1 MNTNKITDL
10 HIQISKEDLKI
21 LDLLLKANEYS
32 NIVFYC
38 ENDEE
43 HFIFTEVK
51 LGNYFCIDKFYF
63 SFNAYCLFYFSK

>member
-32 NIVFYC
+32 NIVSYC

-51 LGNYFCIDKFYF
+51 LGNYFCI
-63 SFNAYCLFYFSK
+63 NR

>member
-32 NIVFYC
+32 NIVFYQ
-38 ENDEE
+38 
-43 HFIFTEVK
+43 
-51 LGNYFCIDKFYF
+51 
-63 SFNAYCLFYFSK
+63 

>member
-32 NIVFYC
+32 NIVFY
-38 ENDEE
+38 EN
-43 HFIFTEVK
+43 IKSKIT
-51 LGNYFCIDKFYF
+51 NIYF
-63 SFNAYCLFYFSK
+63 

>member
-43 HFIFTEVK
+43 HFIFTRK
-51 LGNYFCIDKFYF
+51 LKEKLLCHCFLNTEKKQKLNY
-63 SFNAYCLFYFSK
+63 

>member
-32 NIVFYC
+32 NIVFYQ
-38 ENDEE
+38 
-43 HFIFTEVK
+43 FP
-51 LGNYFCIDKFYF
+51 
-63 SFNAYCLFYFSK
+63 SKKTSASISGR

>member
-43 HFIFTEVK
+43 HFIFTK
-51 LGNYFCIDKFYF
+51 QW
-63 SFNAYCLFYFSK
+63 